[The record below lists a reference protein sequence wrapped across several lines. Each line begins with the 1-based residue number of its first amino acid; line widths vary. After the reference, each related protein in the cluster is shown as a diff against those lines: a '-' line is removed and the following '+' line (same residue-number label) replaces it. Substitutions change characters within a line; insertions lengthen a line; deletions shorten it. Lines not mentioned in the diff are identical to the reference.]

1 MRNYTRRARLPTRK
15 RRRGGSSSYSK
26 SLKREIKHLH
36 KELKKHPNSDSDS
49 AIRRELREKTIK
61 YNRSIKNS
69 PKKRPKSIKSPSLPL
84 LMPSRQKASY
94 GKQNNDSFDTLS
106 PRRERGQV
114 PNYK

>member
-36 KELKKHPNSDSDS
+36 EKLKKHPNSDPDS

-61 YNRSIKNS
+61 YNAFIKNS
-69 PKKRPKSIKSPSLPL
+69 PKKRPKSKRAPLPPL
-84 LMPSRQKASY
+84 LMPRRQKASY

-114 PNYK
+114 PNYE